1 MVTAEPILD
10 SFVFIGVAVERIFFS
25 DDSDNFHRRPGRNE
39 RRVLRVEDL
48 LWGWLLRLEL
58 EEDCSALIDLVRDD
72 LRAG

>member
-1 MVTAEPILD
+1 MVIAEPIFD
-10 SFVFIGVAVERIFFS
+10 SFVFLGVAVERFFFL

-58 EEDCSALIDLVRDD
+58 EEDCAVLVGLVRDG
-72 LRAG
+72 LLEV